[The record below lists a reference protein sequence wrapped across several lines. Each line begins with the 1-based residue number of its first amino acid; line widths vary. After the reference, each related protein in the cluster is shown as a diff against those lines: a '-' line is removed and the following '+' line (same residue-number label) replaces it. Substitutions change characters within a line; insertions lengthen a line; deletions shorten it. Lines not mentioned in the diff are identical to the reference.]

1 LVELWQT
8 NQKFFVLINCQG
20 LGYEIQ
26 ILESFFL
33 KLKTNQ
39 ISNKKITLWLK
50 HIKKEDSD
58 LLFGFTSKEQKNFF
72 IEILSIRGVGS
83 QIGMGILNKFSI
95 SEVINAIK
103 TQNKKLICSV
113 PGIGQKMS
121 DRLIL
126 ELKNKF
132 KSELQFEEEKA
143 KDEFEIKDPEINKMM
158 QDLKLTL
165 QSLNYKNKEINT
177 IMPIIKESTLLAKK
191 EKNLSFENLLK
202 IAKNNL
208 DKDSSNIGRWR
219 SIINKLKIN
228 FMSLDT
234 AEKQK
239 LIETHQVHSTDTGSV
254 EVQVAMLSKRIS
266 KLSDHL
272 QGNIHD
278 FASRQGLLKM
288 IGKRKRLLSYIKDKN
303 VQRYQELVKKIGI
316 RGWSQLMKKKQSK
329 KKTQN

>member
-1 LVELWQT
+1 MISWLNGELVDLWQT

-33 KLKTNQ
+33 ELKTNQ
-39 ISNKKITLWLK
+39 ISNKNITLWIK

-58 LLFGFTSKEQKNFF
+58 LLFGFNSKDQKDFF

-132 KSELQFEEEKA
+132 KSEIQFENKKR
-143 KDEFEIKDPEINKMM
+143 KDEFEIMDPKTSKMI
-158 QDLKLTL
+158 QDLQLTL
-165 QSLNYKNKEINT
+165 QSLNYKNKDIKN
-177 IMPIIKESTLLAKK
+177 ILPIIFKEVDFLDKK
-191 EKNLSFENLLK
+191 ENNLSFENLLK
-202 IAKNNL
+202 LAMNYL
-208 DKDSSNIGRWR
+208 DKDSSNLAIRR
-219 SIINKLKIN
+219 SII
-228 FMSLDT
+228 D
-234 AEKQK
+234 
-239 LIETHQVHSTDTGSV
+239 
-254 EVQVAMLSKRIS
+254 
-266 KLSDHL
+266 
-272 QGNIHD
+272 
-278 FASRQGLLKM
+278 
-288 IGKRKRLLSYIKDKN
+288 
-303 VQRYQELVKKIGI
+303 
-316 RGWSQLMKKKQSK
+316 
-329 KKTQN
+329 

>member
-1 LVELWQT
+1 MISWISGELVDFWQT

-39 ISNKKITLWLK
+39 ISNKNITLWIK

-58 LLFGFTSKEQKNFF
+58 LLFGFTSKDQKNFF

-126 ELKNKF
+126 ELKGKF
-132 KSELQFEEEKA
+132 KKELPIEEEKN
-143 KDEFEIKDPEINKMM
+143 KDKFEIKNPEINKMVD
-158 QDLKLTL
+158 DLQLTL
-165 QSLNYKNKEINT
+165 LSLNYSKNEIKSILPN
-177 IMPIIKESTLLAKK
+177 IIQETDDLTKK
-191 EKNLSFENLLK
+191 GKNASFEKLLK
-202 IAKNNL
+202 IAMNYI
-208 DKDSSNIGRWR
+208 DSDSSNIVR
-219 SIINKLKIN
+219 
-228 FMSLDT
+228 
-234 AEKQK
+234 
-239 LIETHQVHSTDTGSV
+239 
-254 EVQVAMLSKRIS
+254 
-266 KLSDHL
+266 
-272 QGNIHD
+272 
-278 FASRQGLLKM
+278 
-288 IGKRKRLLSYIKDKN
+288 
-303 VQRYQELVKKIGI
+303 
-316 RGWSQLMKKKQSK
+316 
-329 KKTQN
+329 

>member
-1 LVELWQT
+1 MISWINGELVESWQT

-132 KSELQFEEEKA
+132 KSEIQSEEEKA
-143 KDEFEIKDPEINKMM
+143 KGEFAIKDPEINKMIE
-158 QDLKLTL
+158 DLQLTL
-165 QSLNYKNKEINT
+165 RSLNYKNKEINT
-177 IMPIIKESTLLAKK
+177 ILPIIINEIDFPAKK
-191 EKNLSFENLLK
+191 ENNLSFENLLK
-202 IAKNNL
+202 LAMNYL
-208 DKDSSNIGRWR
+208 DKESSNI
-219 SIINKLKIN
+219 
-228 FMSLDT
+228 
-234 AEKQK
+234 
-239 LIETHQVHSTDTGSV
+239 
-254 EVQVAMLSKRIS
+254 
-266 KLSDHL
+266 
-272 QGNIHD
+272 
-278 FASRQGLLKM
+278 AS
-288 IGKRKRLLSYIKDKN
+288 
-303 VQRYQELVKKIGI
+303 
-316 RGWSQLMKKKQSK
+316 
-329 KKTQN
+329 

>member
-1 LVELWQT
+1 MISWINGELVDLWQT

-33 KLKTNQ
+33 SLKTNQ
-39 ISNKKITLWLK
+39 ILNKNITLWLK

-132 KSELQFEEEKA
+132 KSEIQFDEK
-143 KDEFEIKDPEINKMM
+143 KDKDKFEIKYPETNKMIE
-158 QDLKLTL
+158 DLQLTL
-165 QSLNYKNKEINT
+165 QSLNYKNKEIKT
-177 IMPIIKESTLLAKK
+177 ILPIIINEVDLLAKK
-191 EKNLSFENLLK
+191 GNNLSFENLLK
-202 IAKNNL
+202 LAMNYL
-208 DKDSSNIGRWR
+208 DKDSSNIDR
-219 SIINKLKIN
+219 
-228 FMSLDT
+228 
-234 AEKQK
+234 
-239 LIETHQVHSTDTGSV
+239 
-254 EVQVAMLSKRIS
+254 
-266 KLSDHL
+266 
-272 QGNIHD
+272 
-278 FASRQGLLKM
+278 
-288 IGKRKRLLSYIKDKN
+288 
-303 VQRYQELVKKIGI
+303 
-316 RGWSQLMKKKQSK
+316 
-329 KKTQN
+329 

>member
-1 LVELWQT
+1 MISWINGELVESWQT

-95 SEVINAIK
+95 SEVINAVK
-103 TQNKKLICSV
+103 TQNEKLICSV

-126 ELKNKF
+126 ELKSKF
-132 KSELQFEEEKA
+132 NCDIQFEENV
-143 KDEFEIKDPEINKMM
+143 KDEFDIKDSEINKMM
-158 QDLKLTL
+158 EDLQLTL
-165 QSLNYKNKEINT
+165 QSLNYKNKEIKT
-177 IMPIIKESTLLAKK
+177 ILPIIINEVDFHAKK
-191 EKNLSFENLLK
+191 ENNLSFENLLK
-202 IAKNNL
+202 LAMNYL
-208 DKDSSNIGRWR
+208 DKDCSNIAR
-219 SIINKLKIN
+219 
-228 FMSLDT
+228 
-234 AEKQK
+234 
-239 LIETHQVHSTDTGSV
+239 
-254 EVQVAMLSKRIS
+254 
-266 KLSDHL
+266 
-272 QGNIHD
+272 
-278 FASRQGLLKM
+278 
-288 IGKRKRLLSYIKDKN
+288 
-303 VQRYQELVKKIGI
+303 
-316 RGWSQLMKKKQSK
+316 
-329 KKTQN
+329 

>member
-1 LVELWQT
+1 MISWINGELVELWQT

-33 KLKTNQ
+33 KLNKNQ
-39 ISNKKITLWLK
+39 TSNKKITLWLK

-95 SEVINAIK
+95 SEIINAIK

-132 KSELQFEEEKA
+132 KSEIQFEEEKA
-143 KDEFEIKDPEINKMM
+143 IDEFEIKDPEINKMIE
-158 QDLKLTL
+158 DLQLTL
-165 QSLNYKNKEINT
+165 QSLNYKNKEIST
-177 IMPIIKESTLLAKK
+177 ILPIIINEVDFIAKK
-191 EKNLSFENLLK
+191 ENNLSFENLLK
-202 IAKNNL
+202 LAMNYL
-208 DKDSSNIGRWR
+208 DKENSNI
-219 SIINKLKIN
+219 
-228 FMSLDT
+228 
-234 AEKQK
+234 
-239 LIETHQVHSTDTGSV
+239 
-254 EVQVAMLSKRIS
+254 
-266 KLSDHL
+266 
-272 QGNIHD
+272 
-278 FASRQGLLKM
+278 AS
-288 IGKRKRLLSYIKDKN
+288 
-303 VQRYQELVKKIGI
+303 
-316 RGWSQLMKKKQSK
+316 
-329 KKTQN
+329 

>member
-1 LVELWQT
+1 MISWINGELVELWQT

-39 ISNKKITLWLK
+39 ISNKNITLWIK

-58 LLFGFTSKEQKNFF
+58 LLFGFTSKDQKKFF

-83 QIGMGILNKFSI
+83 QIGMGILNKYSI

-132 KSELQFEEEKA
+132 KKEIQTEEEKG
-143 KDEFEIKDPEINKMM
+143 KDELEINNPEINKMVN
-158 QDLKLTL
+158 DLQLTL
-165 QSLNYKNKEINT
+165 QSLNYKDKEIKT
-177 IMPIIKESTLLAKK
+177 ILPILIKDVDVLTKK
-191 EKNLSFENLLK
+191 ENNISFEELLK
-202 IAKNNL
+202 LAMNYL
-208 DKDSSNIGRWR
+208 DKDSRNIAR
-219 SIINKLKIN
+219 
-228 FMSLDT
+228 
-234 AEKQK
+234 
-239 LIETHQVHSTDTGSV
+239 
-254 EVQVAMLSKRIS
+254 
-266 KLSDHL
+266 
-272 QGNIHD
+272 
-278 FASRQGLLKM
+278 
-288 IGKRKRLLSYIKDKN
+288 
-303 VQRYQELVKKIGI
+303 
-316 RGWSQLMKKKQSK
+316 
-329 KKTQN
+329 